1 MRVCFTNPVF
11 AVQRYFLNI
20 LIVDDDALHG
30 RSVRDLLAAHKYP
43 ADVVTSGNEGLTQLK
58 DAEANGKPY
67 QVLILDLNIP
77 DLSGVEVLS
86 AVREAGLECKTIIV
100 SGERELQTV
109 TPILR
114 LGAMDYLP
122 KPFDPTQL
130 INSVA
135 NALSRYQLEQE
146 NAQMHREV
154 DESARLYKFLLNASP
169 DLIYMLDP
177 EGRFQFVNHE
187 LDGVFDTNV
196 DDLRGKPWDVL
207 FSAQPELATSLGHR
221 VNERRTGIRATIAEE
236 FEFTSDL
243 GSKHNLELS
252 SIGLYEDE
260 SKYLGTYGV
269 IRDVTESK
277 RTRRQLQQSQ
287 RKFYSLFVDSPDA
300 VFISKIAT
308 GDIIER
314 NPKFLA
320 FRQEVNAEDEGTDHF
335 LWTEDQTREN
345 FIQALAA
352 SPDHVSWM
360 IEPESVH
367 SGAFL
372 ELTARRLELEGE
384 QCMIATVRDRTAE
397 RRAEQD
403 RLAIQR
409 QLEQASRMEAVGQVA
424 GGIAHDFN
432 NILASIIGYTELV
445 MNTRARFSDEQI
457 NQYLDEVVTAGHRA
471 RDLISQML
479 TFTRAQRGESSVIEV
494 NETIDDVSRM
504 LRAAI
509 PSSIELD
516 TYFADD
522 LPAIDIDP
530 TQLQQ
535 VIINL
540 LINARDAIRGNGRIE
555 VSTDYV
561 EDETPCRVCGEV
573 MTEKHVVIRVTDT
586 GHGILPEII
595 DKIFEMYF
603 TTRDAESGTGIG
615 LWTIN
620 NLLHEHE
627 GHITV
632 ESEVGV
638 GTTFSIHFPAHA
650 RESLPSTSDDIPVP
664 RIDGR
669 IVVVDDEVSV
679 ANFIAEVLRD
689 KGYPTVVFTDSP
701 QAMSYLQDNMD
712 KVALLLTDGSMPLVT
727 GVELAEFVKSRDPG
741 LPVVFIT
748 AYTKTH
754 SAQALKKIGVDHY
767 LQKPFSIDELLTTVG
782 TLVQVGAEA
791 EA

>member
-1 MRVCFTNPVF
+1 M
-11 AVQRYFLNI
+11 VQRYFLNI

-43 ADVVTSGNEGLTQLK
+43 ADVVTSGTQGLAQLQE
-58 DAEANGKPY
+58 AEANGKPY
-67 QVLILDLNIP
+67 HVLILDLNIP

-86 AVREAGLECKTIIV
+86 AVREAGLKCNTIIV

-135 NALSRYQLEQE
+135 NGLSRYQLEQE

-169 DLIYMLDP
+169 DMIYMLDP
-177 EGRFQFVNHE
+177 EGRFQFVNHQ
-187 LDGVFDTNV
+187 LDGVFDKSV
-196 DDLRGKPWDVL
+196 HELEGQPWETL
-207 FSAQPELATSLGHR
+207 FANQPELTAALGHK
-221 VNERRTGIRATIAEE
+221 VNERRSGIRATIAEE
-236 FEFTSDL
+236 FEFVSDL
-243 GSKHNLELS
+243 GTQHNLELS
-252 SIGLYEDE
+252 SIGLYEED
-260 SKYLGTYGV
+260 KDYLGTYGV

-287 RKFYSLFVDSPDA
+287 RKFYSLFADSPDA

-314 NPKFLA
+314 NPKFVE
-320 FRQEVNAEDEGTDHF
+320 FRREADDLSKDSHQGTDHF
-335 LWTEDQTREN
+335 LWTEDQPRES
-345 FIQALAA
+345 FIQALAS

-360 IEPESVH
+360 IEPESANT
-367 SGAFL
+367 GAFL
-372 ELTARRLELEGE
+372 EVTARRLELEGE

-445 MNTRARFSDEQI
+445 MNARSRFTDEQV

-479 TFTRAQRGESSVIEV
+479 TFTRAQRGESSVINV

-516 TYFADD
+516 TYFAED

-535 VIINL
+535 IIINL

-561 EDETPCRVCGEV
+561 IEEVPCRVCGEV
-573 MTEKHVVIRVTDT
+573 MSDQHVVIRVQDS

-603 TTRDAESGTGIG
+603 TTRDSDSGTGIG

-627 GHITV
+627 GHISV
-632 ESEVGV
+632 ESEVGT
-638 GTTFSIHFPAHA
+638 GTTFTIHFPAHEQA
-650 RESLPSTSDDIPVP
+650 PATTVNDEIPVP
-664 RIDGR
+664 KIDGR

-689 KGYPTVVFTDSP
+689 KGYPTVVFTESP
-701 QAMSYLQDNMD
+701 KAMTYLQDNMD

-727 GVELAEFVKSRDPG
+727 GVELAEFAKSRDPS

-767 LQKPFSIDELLTTVG
+767 LQKPFSIDELLKTVG
-782 TLVQVGAEA
+782 TLVQASLEA